1 MNVVE
6 TVYAG
11 GEYDAL
17 LSALR
22 QWSFAGGTPVRNALH
37 EGFAAA
43 MDVIR
48 TILLREESCQL
59 TVICCSLYYE
69 EFQAAVPVQASVV
82 QQGRILEEMLLELR
96 TRGRVRLSCFFP
108 SLELG
113 RTLLNLLGKVYSAE
127 ELRPIEIG
135 GWIGRTT
142 EGKQSAASVRSNM
155 SGDSINLDIN
165 LDTIE
170 LPNSN
175 SLEQAV
181 RQFLSVVLKLPQ
193 NQRAE
198 AIKRHLE
205 SPTYSAEYKQCLV
218 AMVRQMQN
226 TAKMVRKPQPSIS
239 PAARPVTSPSIIPRQ
254 SPMVRGANVV
264 SPVWR
269 GRIAFRTNTEAY
281 FDVAAVPIP
290 NPKSSHPQT
299 TPLASEYDLESWPLV
314 LAVSSF
320 VSVQSPAVI
329 KSVPVSKLVELF
341 AVNLEGAPVALVRLG
356 ASHAMLVAARPH
368 QLVGM
373 VLSKQAAASLA
384 HPQPAPPP
392 QEASIPKPIVMLP
405 TDPSILAR
413 PIIRTSPRASRVLTP
428 DAILR
433 QHKSAPETTPLLP
446 PTQNLDVFNALMGSQ
461 SDFDSEPAV
470 MDFCE
475 LAFPEMRGD
484 VQNSFFDIPP

>member
-1 MNVVE
+1 MWEVSDDFEDGPSSLPLLSLRNERRMVSIILVDGSARTRLHLSAIPDDIFRCKSDNPFYVVLVYGDYPPSSINVVE
-6 TVYAG
+6 TVYTG

-48 TILLREESCQL
+48 TMLLRDEGCQL
-59 TVICCSLYYE
+59 TVIGCSLYYE

-82 QQGRILEEMLLELR
+82 QQGRVLEEMLLELR
-96 TRGRVRLSCFFP
+96 TRGRVRLSCLFP
-108 SLELG
+108 SPELG
-113 RTLLNLLGKVYSAE
+113 RTFFNLLGKVYPAE
-127 ELRPIEIG
+127 ELRPVEIG

-142 EGKQSAASVRSNM
+142 EVKQSAASIRSNA

-165 LDTIE
+165 LDTLEVPI
-170 LPNSN
+170 SN

-226 TAKMVRKPQPSIS
+226 TAKMVRKPPPSMP
-239 PAARPVTSPSIIPRQ
+239 PAVRPVTSPPIIPRQ
-254 SPMVRGANVV
+254 PPMARGPNVMT
-264 SPVWR
+264 PVWR
-269 GRIAFRTNTEAY
+269 GRLAFRTNTEAY
-281 FDVAAVPIP
+281 FDIAAVPIP
-290 NPKSSHPQT
+290 NPKSSYPQT
-299 TPLASEYDLESWPLV
+299 TPLAPEYDLDSWPLV

-341 AVNLEGAPVALVRLG
+341 AVNPDGTPAMGNETYVGFRNLLATRQLVR
-356 ASHAMLVAARPH
+356 SC
-368 QLVGM
+368 
-373 VLSKQAAASLA
+373 
-384 HPQPAPPP
+384 
-392 QEASIPKPIVMLP
+392 
-405 TDPSILAR
+405 
-413 PIIRTSPRASRVLTP
+413 
-428 DAILR
+428 
-433 QHKSAPETTPLLP
+433 
-446 PTQNLDVFNALMGSQ
+446 AL
-461 SDFDSEPAV
+461 F
-470 MDFCE
+470 
-475 LAFPEMRGD
+475 L
-484 VQNSFFDIPP
+484 IW